1 MSDSMGGN
9 KAGKYEVVRN
19 QRGMSDAGSR
29 LYYQTYIPAD
39 LNQLEK
45 LPFQSDKLSSA
56 LNAIYREI
64 GVQQGLCFFEDNFKR
79 RNRLLYKQEL
89 TASLEY
95 QNKKIELADI
105 FGLRMSETVS
115 AGMDFYDGMEQ
126 KKEEASDDTFLE
138 DILLGTAKMQGH
150 FFRFRKNQIWEES
163 NIRRISLREHNP
175 PAPERIADLMIQLD
189 NYRRRDNGIDA
200 MVQAALLSYQFLT
213 ILPYE
218 EDNEIWASF
227 LLNFYL
233 QDRGC
238 PLGYYVPFAKQFFT
252 EDENR
257 RQLMKQVR
265 EEASYEPW
273 IWFFL
278 KIMEDSIAGT
288 NQLIMRL
295 SQIHKE
301 TLDAISGEKQKNLL
315 IKILDFMEDSPVF
328 VIGDIEESF
337 DVAYNTAAKAVSF
350 LEKRGIV
357 REISHKQRYRIYCY
371 DKYMREL
378 LGTI

>member
-1 MSDSMGGN
+1 M
-9 KAGKYEVVRN
+9 
-19 QRGMSDAGSR
+19 
-29 LYYQTYIPAD
+29 
-39 LNQLEK
+39 
-45 LPFQSDKLSSA
+45 
-56 LNAIYREI
+56 
-64 GVQQGLCFFEDNFKR
+64 
-79 RNRLLYKQEL
+79 
-89 TASLEY
+89 
-95 QNKKIELADI
+95 
-105 FGLRMSETVS
+105 
-115 AGMDFYDGMEQ
+115 
-126 KKEEASDDTFLE
+126 
-138 DILLGTAKMQGH
+138 
-150 FFRFRKNQIWEES
+150 
-163 NIRRISLREHNP
+163 
-175 PAPERIADLMIQLD
+175 
-189 NYRRRDNGIDA
+189 
-200 MVQAALLSYQFLT
+200 
-213 ILPYE
+213 
-218 EDNEIWASF
+218 
-227 LLNFYL
+227 
-233 QDRGC
+233 
-238 PLGYYVPFAKQFFT
+238 PFAKQFFK

-288 NQLIMRL
+288 NRLIMRL

-301 TLDAISGEKQKNLL
+301 TLDIISGEKQKNLL
-315 IKILDFMEDSPVF
+315 VKILDFMEDSPVF